1 MKESLF
7 LKSGAAIGNQ
17 TGGMAMVY
25 TVTVVKKKYQCTGCK
40 EIHELYDTQEKEL
53 GPNPTCQKTN
63 TLSPLPLTTF

>member
-1 MKESLF
+1 
-7 LKSGAAIGNQ
+7 
-17 TGGMAMVY
+17 MVY

-53 GPNPTCQKTN
+53 CPNPTCQKTN